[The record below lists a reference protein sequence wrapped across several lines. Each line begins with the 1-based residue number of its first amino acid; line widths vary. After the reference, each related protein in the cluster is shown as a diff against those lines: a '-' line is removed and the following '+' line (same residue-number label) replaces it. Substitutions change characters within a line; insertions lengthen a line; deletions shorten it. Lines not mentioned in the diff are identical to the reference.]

1 VQKGVLMDRVELKNK
16 AKKLIKGNIW
26 YLLKPVVIIG
36 LIIGA
41 IEGIAIGLDSAFGLT
56 TTKTVEILG
65 VKTTQTT
72 GGYISM
78 VVGVFTGIASSALS
92 IAYAHYVLSFVR
104 GKKEE
109 LKDVIDFMKK
119 NWVKAFIVSLLA
131 GLFIALGFVLLII
144 PGIIAAIGLM
154 FYQEICAD
162 NPEMGAMD
170 VIKKSWEMT
179 KGHKMDLFVIGLS
192 FIGWCLLACLT
203 LGILYI
209 WLMPYMVVT
218 FTLVYEKLKK

>member
-1 VQKGVLMDRVELKNK
+1 MDRVELKNK

-26 YLLKPVVIIG
+26 YLLKPLVIIG

-41 IEGIAIGLDSAFGLT
+41 IEGLAVGLDYAFGFT
-56 TTKTVEILG
+56 TTETVEVLG
-65 VKTTQTT
+65 VKTTQTS

-78 VVGVFTGIASSALS
+78 VVGIFTGIAGSALS

-154 FYQEICAD
+154 FYQEVCAD
-162 NPEMGAMD
+162 NLEMDAMD
-170 VIKKSWEMT
+170 IVKKSWAMT

-203 LGILYI
+203 LGILYL

-218 FTLVYEKLKK
+218 FTLAYEKLKK